1 MSKQLMPLALIVL
14 VLVAGSWLLAQQPG
28 APKAAA
34 NPQGTFQVSGS
45 GDGALL
51 LETTTGKT
59 WMLRRFSQGRNVWVP
74 VQRIDSQEEVQKLM
88 DKERQLELERGL
100 PK

>member
-1 MSKQLMPLALIVL
+1 MSKTLMPVALITL
-14 VLVAGSWLLAQQPG
+14 VLAAGSWLLGQQPA
-28 APKAAA
+28 APKPAA
-34 NPQGTFQVSGS
+34 NPDGKYQVSGS
-45 GDGALL
+45 GDGAVL

-74 VQRIDSQEEVQKLM
+74 VQRIDSQEEAQKLM